1 MGVRSKPVADDF
13 QATAM
18 SLWSVTSLSISP
30 HTHLVFAAFL
40 TLHVV
45 SNVDFCS
52 EIAIGALKTPK
63 IFWPRGA
70 HDRI

>member
-18 SLWSVTSLSISP
+18 SLWLVTINFTT
-30 HTHLVFAAFL
+30 HTLGFCRLPDVARWC
-40 TLHVV
+40 VEGR
-45 SNVDFCS
+45 FCS
-52 EIAIGALKTPK
+52 EMAIGALKTPK
-63 IFWPRGA
+63 SFWPRGA